1 MIELT
6 IDDIKYFSYACNCTN
21 DEEKSSRNMTMF
33 NLILAKISDKIE
45 YQDVSVMKKSSYFN
59 QNEIQVVSDETLKM

>member
-1 MIELT
+1 MISNISAMLVIVQT
-6 IDDIKYFSYACNCTN
+6 MK
-21 DEEKSSRNMTMF
+21 RNQ
-33 NLILAKISDKIE
+33 IE